1 MQIKD
6 LKNSMSALE
15 EVLAKTSSEI
25 RIDVGASESAQGR
38 ILGRF
43 RQSAVSAGI
52 IALVF
57 TSLWIGNANPEGLP
71 MLIKAFL
78 SIYCAVAAGWYV
90 FLYYRLRKIDISM
103 LKPVQLFSQ
112 VSVLKI
118 MVLSGEIVFGIG
130 LAVFFTLLVSERI
143 ISGTVVLFLFFGVLA
158 MALSLG
164 IFYFWPQYARLFR
177 ALTSL
182 K

>member
-90 FLYYRLRKIDISM
+90 FLYFRLRKIDISM
-103 LKPVQLFSQ
+103 LKP
-112 VSVLKI
+112 
-118 MVLSGEIVFGIG
+118 
-130 LAVFFTLLVSERI
+130 
-143 ISGTVVLFLFFGVLA
+143 
-158 MALSLG
+158 
-164 IFYFWPQYARLFR
+164 
-177 ALTSL
+177 
-182 K
+182 